1 MPPLPPPPTAQ
12 GAKMAVPFRAPQ
24 APPKPLVPSCYASF
38 SQSLASA
45 VASAATEKALQV
57 RGHCHS
63 LSSSAGVA
71 VHPPHHPCTASPHP
85 ILPISIGGDVLHHP
99 RAPLLRSP
107 PCFNPSLPFHCC
119 HRQAERE
126 RVRENLTKLYHEGI
140 AATLASKQNKQQQR
154 HLRALGGGGAGGA
167 TGGGVGATRLLPA
180 AATSVAAGLLPPSS
194 LSSPGVVVA
203 AAAEQ
208 KPAQQWILPP
218 VSPQPLPP
226 PPPQHGAQ
234 QRVAGEDQAQWKESQ
249 KSSTAPLDG
258 SPSRATTTESST
270 FSRLME
276 GLQQHQRGELQKS
289 IASATTSAL
298 VLPLA
303 GGSRS
308 SSLNRRSLGSVS
320 GLGSGQGQGQVRA
333 QGGRGAGFS
342 SALLRG
348 RNNMPGRGRVPLAPY
363 APRQLIGSPPVKAVW
378 MDLVCLPHPAPPRPA
393 PTWCYCAQLP

>member
-1 MPPLPPPPTAQ
+1 M
-12 GAKMAVPFRAPQ
+12 
-24 APPKPLVPSCYASF
+24 
-38 SQSLASA
+38 
-45 VASAATEKALQV
+45 
-57 RGHCHS
+57 
-63 LSSSAGVA
+63 
-71 VHPPHHPCTASPHP
+71 
-85 ILPISIGGDVLHHP
+85 
-99 RAPLLRSP
+99 
-107 PCFNPSLPFHCC
+107 
-119 HRQAERE
+119 
-126 RVRENLTKLYHEGI
+126 
-140 AATLASKQNKQQQR
+140 
-154 HLRALGGGGAGGA
+154 
-167 TGGGVGATRLLPA
+167 GATRLLPA

-194 LSSPGVVVA
+194 LPSPGLVVA

-208 KPAQQWILPP
+208 KPAQQQQQQQRLLPP

-276 GLQQHQRGELQKS
+276 GLQQHQRGELQKG
-289 IASATTSAL
+289 IASATAPPL
-298 VLPLA
+298 VLPLG

-348 RNNMPGRGRVPLAPY
+348 RNNMPGRGRVPLAP
-363 APRQLIGSPPVKAVW
+363 
-378 MDLVCLPHPAPPRPA
+378 
-393 PTWCYCAQLP
+393 